1 MEKIKVNFGDKVI
14 QFEFENFEKE
24 IDTDSLM
31 KIDYSNLVAELITFP
46 VVVNKLGLLAA
57 DLDAEFRLAKLNLKI
72 TESKLRRIVRE
83 EMIEV
88 DEKGKVSKPTVQE
101 IEDAIQIRKL
111 WRQRNEELNEAE
123 KNKDYIY
130 ALYEAAKDKSRKLD
144 KLSLTLQSGD
154 VNEALVQKQ
163 MNRIYYKVKDGLIK

>member
-14 QFEFENFEKE
+14 QFQFENFEKE

-57 DLDAEFRLAKLNLKI
+57 DLDAEYRLAKLNMKI
-72 TESKLRRIVRE
+72 TESKLRRIARE
-83 EMIEV
+83 ELAEP
-88 DEKGKVSKPTVQE
+88 DSNGKISKPTVQE
-101 IEDAIQIRKL
+101 IEDAMQVKKL
-111 WRQRNEELNEAE
+111 YRLKNEEMNNAE
-123 KNKDYIY
+123 KNRDYIY

-154 VNEALVQKQ
+154 IDEALVQKQ
-163 MNRIYYKVKDGLIK
+163 MNKIYYKVKDGFIK

>member
-14 QFEFENFEKE
+14 QFQFENFEKE

-57 DLDAEFRLAKLNLKI
+57 DLDAEYRLAKLNMKI
-72 TESKLRRIVRE
+72 TESKLRRIARE
-83 EMIEV
+83 ELTEP
-88 DEKGKVSKPTVQE
+88 DSNGKISKPTVQE
-101 IEDAIQIRKL
+101 IEDAMQVKKL
-111 WRQRNEELNEAE
+111 YRLKNEEMNNAE
-123 KNKDYIY
+123 KNRDYIY

-154 VNEALVQKQ
+154 VDEALVQKQ
-163 MNRIYYKVKDGLIK
+163 MNKIYYKVKDGFIK